1 MQKEIRLSRK
11 FVSAFIKVLLTIWM
25 LALFTLQ
32 VLLYPPAPFLQ
43 VIKKMGGSDS
53 FTSLQSKVLPY
64 FQTSDLNI
72 EFAIQFND

>member
-1 MQKEIRLSRK
+1 
-11 FVSAFIKVLLTIWM
+11 M
-25 LALFTLQ
+25 LALFALQ
-32 VLLYPPAPFLQ
+32 VLLYPPAPVLQ